1 VIVTIGR
8 AVRDQ
13 ARAEG
18 LLGRLEGWGA
28 QVVTDLCWC
37 SISEPVFPPAT
48 RTLMTNSGKYAHYA
62 PGLHGRAVRFGSLAD
77 CVAAATYGRAP
88 AAAPAWLA

>member
-1 VIVTIGR
+1 VVITCGR
-8 AVRDQ
+8 AVRDK

-18 LLGRLEGWGA
+18 TLGRLEAFGA

-37 SISEPVFPPAT
+37 SISEPVFPTWA

-62 PGLHGRAVRFGSLAD
+62 PGLSGRAVRFGSLAD
-77 CVAAATYGRAP
+77 CVSAAESSRAP
-88 AAAPAWLA
+88 ASPPGWLI